1 MKLRA
6 WIDHQGMSQAEA
18 ADLLG
23 VSEASMSRWI
33 SGKDRPS
40 WPNLAK
46 ITLVSKGLVSAAD
59 FMESDPDPLVR
70 LAARVVA

>member
-23 VSEASMSRWI
+23 VSEATMSRWI
-33 SGKDRPS
+33 SGKDRPN

>member
-18 ADLLG
+18 AGLLG
-23 VSEASMSRWI
+23 VSEATMSRWI
-33 SGKDRPS
+33 SGKDRPN